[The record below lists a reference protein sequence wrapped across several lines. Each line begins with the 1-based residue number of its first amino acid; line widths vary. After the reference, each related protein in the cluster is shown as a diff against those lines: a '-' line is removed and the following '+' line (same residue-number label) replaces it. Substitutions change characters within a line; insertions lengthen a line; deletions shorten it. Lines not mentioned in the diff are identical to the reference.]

1 MKIRVKRGE
10 IYLADLNPVVGSE
23 QGRIRPVLI
32 VQNDIGNTYSPTT
45 VILPLTS
52 RIHKKESL
60 STHVILE
67 DVVGLNKP
75 SVSMAEQIRTIDKRR
90 VQRYIGR
97 ITPKQMAA
105 IDDAIHISLGLYIP
119 ETLEAP

>member
-32 VQNDIGNTYSPTT
+32 VQNDIGNIYSPTT

-52 RIHKKESL
+52 RMHKKESL

-75 SVSMAEQIRTIDKRR
+75 SVSMAEQIRTIDKKRLR
-90 VQRYIGR
+90 EYLGYV
-97 ITPKQMAA
+97 PKIIMDTTIRESIEAELG
-105 IDDAIHISLGLYIP
+105 IRDISG
-119 ETLEAP
+119 T

>member
-10 IYLADLNPVVGSE
+10 IYLTDLNPVVGSE

-32 VQNDIGNTYSPTT
+32 VQNDIGNIYSPTT

-75 SVSMAEQIRTIDKRR
+75 SVSMAEQIRTIDKKRLR
-90 VQRYIGR
+90 EYLGYV
-97 ITPKQMAA
+97 PKIIMDTTIRESIEAELG
-105 IDDAIHISLGLYIP
+105 IRDISG
-119 ETLEAP
+119 T

>member
-90 VQRYIGR
+90 LREYLGYV
-97 ITPKQMAA
+97 PKIIMDTTIRESIEAELG
-105 IDDAIHISLGLYIP
+105 IRDISG
-119 ETLEAP
+119 T

>member
-32 VQNDIGNTYSPTT
+32 VQNDIGNIYSPTT

-75 SVSMAEQIRTIDKRR
+75 SVSMAEQIRTIDKKRLR
-90 VQRYIGR
+90 EYLGYV
-97 ITPKQMAA
+97 PKIIMDTTIRESIEAELG
-105 IDDAIHISLGLYIP
+105 IRDISG
-119 ETLEAP
+119 T

>member
-32 VQNDIGNTYSPTT
+32 VQNDIGNIYSPTT

-75 SVSMAEQIRTIDKRR
+75 SVSMAEQIRTIDKGRLIE
-90 VQRYIGR
+90 YIGCV
-97 ITPKQMAA
+97 PKILMDTA
-105 IDDAIHISLGLYIP
+105 IRKTIRTELGI
-119 ETLEAP
+119 

>member
-1 MKIRVKRGE
+1 LKIRVKRGE

-32 VQNDIGNTYSPTT
+32 VQNDIGNIYSPTT

-75 SVSMAEQIRTIDKRR
+75 SVSMAEQIRTIDKKRLR
-90 VQRYIGR
+90 EYLGYV
-97 ITPKQMAA
+97 PKIIMDTTIRESIEAELG
-105 IDDAIHISLGLYIP
+105 IRDISG
-119 ETLEAP
+119 T